1 MPEGVG
7 RGRHGVVALAD
18 PQKGNQGESERHEE
32 QLPEPHASPLPARA
46 VEYHRTTS
54 CVLVSQPPA

>member
-18 PQKGNQGESERHEE
+18 PQKGNQGESERHDE
-32 QLPEPHASPLPARA
+32 QLPEPHATPLPARA

-54 CVLVSQPPA
+54 CVLVS